1 MSVQVPNG
9 VVDILVED
17 EAEAVSVARQYM
29 SYFQGRIDEW
39 NCPDQRELRHVVPEN
54 RLRSYDM
61 RTVIETLADDDS
73 MLEIRRGFG
82 HGMITAFIRVE
93 GRPLG
98 VIANNPMHLGGAI
111 DSDVAERAL
120 LPNGVKLPP
129 EPGAIWISM
138 VCVFSS
144 DKIIPLTV
152 PVPFK
157 GYGTSSG
164 TVGVTPG
171 NAMPAGRPVSVSEPK
186 RSK

>member
-1 MSVQVPNG
+1 
-9 VVDILVED
+9 
-17 EAEAVSVARQYM
+17 
-29 SYFQGRIDEW
+29 
-39 NCPDQRELRHVVPEN
+39 
-54 RLRSYDM
+54 
-61 RTVIETLADDDS
+61 
-73 MLEIRRGFG
+73 
-82 HGMITAFIRVE
+82 MITAFIRVE

-111 DSDVAERAL
+111 DSDAADRAL
-120 LPNGVKLPP
+120 LTNGVNLPS
-129 EPGAIWISM
+129 EPGAIWISII
-138 VCVFSS
+138 CVFSC
-144 DKIIPLTV
+144 DMIIPLTL